1 MKKYTLEKDLKS
13 FVRWMA
19 INAKTKIKELAL
31 TELNN
36 NEKKAKLDSYMTD
49 IIVHNADYWMPKKP
63 IVKFVLNYV
72 INKFILPNISGFT
85 QLIYDLLKTKI
96 EGVTE

>member
-1 MKKYTLEKDLKS
+1 MENYELKKDLIT
-13 FVRWMA
+13 FVKWVI

-36 NEKKAKLDSYMTD
+36 DEKKAKLDSYMTD
-49 IIVHNADYWMPKKP
+49 IIVHNADYWMPKNP